1 MYLFA
6 SSLAKALFGEGP
18 TPARRGGRARMD
30 GLVDQPTGSY
40 DLQNSWL

>member
-18 TPARRGGRARMD
+18 DPARRSGRVRMD
-30 GLVDQPTGSY
+30 GLFDQPTGSH